1 MLYSPV
7 TETSMF
13 SLIFHPLLLLRVL
26 GMFVLWYVFEV
37 PVGIVRT
44 YAAYAR
50 ALGEIFSFR
59 FLLRT
64 LFSLWKGIAD
74 EYPGQGIH
82 IEEIL
87 ATFCLN
93 TISRVIGCIFRTFA
107 VILGISVQ
115 LLCGTLFIIALVT
128 WIAYPVGVFF
138 GVRFLFQTLTL

>member
-1 MLYSPV
+1 
-7 TETSMF
+7 MF

-26 GMFVLWYVFEV
+26 GMFILWYVFEV

-50 ALGEIFSFR
+50 ALGEIFSFN

-74 EYPGQGIH
+74 DYPGQGIH
-82 IEEIL
+82 MEKIL

-93 TISRVIGCIFRTFA
+93 TISRVIGCVFRTCA
-107 VILGISVQ
+107 IILGISVQ
-115 LLCGTLFIIALVT
+115 LLCGTVFIVALAT

-138 GVRFLFQTLTL
+138 GVRFVFQTLILS